1 MSTWIGIILLI
12 AIIFVFSVLYT
23 RTKKSSSNVEEGPE
37 IICKNCQ
44 HVIPK
49 GYTKSLCPH
58 CNKLLV

>member
-12 AIIFVFSVLYT
+12 VIIFVFSVLYT
-23 RTKKSSSNVEEGPE
+23 RTKKSSSKVEEVPE
-37 IICKNCQ
+37 IICENCQ
-44 HVIPK
+44 QVIPK